1 MGEIIITIFVIG
13 LVAVVLICIIMHF
26 ALKQLEKT
34 LAGRIII
41 GVIVLVAG
49 IFSLVIHQ
57 PVAGIVAIVLAII
70 YLLIVILTREKL

>member
-1 MGEIIITIFVIG
+1 MGEIIITILVIG
-13 LVAVVLICIIMHF
+13 IVAVVLIYIIMHF

-49 IFSLVIHQ
+49 IFSLVIRQ
-57 PVAGIVAIVLAII
+57 PVAGIFAIVLAII

>member
-1 MGEIIITIFVIG
+1 MGEIIITILVIG
-13 LVAVVLICIIMHF
+13 LVVIVLIYLIMHF

-49 IFSLVIHQ
+49 IFSLVIRQ
-57 PVAGIVAIVLAII
+57 PVAGIIAIVLAII